1 MLKGQK
7 YHINYLR
14 YLYHF
19 KYVFLEIGSW
29 KGLLPYV
36 KHNKIVKTSSLSVQA
51 WSLKYWNYI
60 FIVLWFEIFLW
71 SLNLFCVQNGKRYLL
86 RN

>member
-1 MLKGQK
+1 MLKGQM

-36 KHNKIVKTSSLSVQA
+36 KHNKIDKTSSLS
-51 WSLKYWNYI
+51 
-60 FIVLWFEIFLW
+60 
-71 SLNLFCVQNGKRYLL
+71 LFKPEA
-86 RN
+86 